1 MIKITKNFK
10 ISCDSE
16 PKIIAEISGNHGG
29 SKKRFLEL
37 IKSACLNGADLIKIQ
52 SYEPR
57 DITLNKKKGKYLIK
71 KGIWKNINLWD
82 LYKKACT
89 PLSWHDDAFN
99 LAKKYKKIIFS
110 SPFSLRAV
118 DKLERL
124 NCKIYKIASFE
135 ITDVKLIDYI
145 ASKNKPI
152 IISTGMASND
162 EITKAIKQINKYHN
176 KIIILHCVSSYP
188 TKLKDIKLH
197 KIKEFRE
204 KFKTNLIG
212 LSDHTNG
219 ITSSLI
225 SLAYGTV
232 AIEKHFKIDDKFKT
246 ADSSFSITPNQ
257 LKQLKLESSQVFES
271 FKKKNSNSAETISL
285 GLRRSI
291 FAKKRIAKNSKLTTD
306 NIETLR
312 PYIGICAS
320 KYFKVLGKKVKRN
333 LKVGDPIFE
342 KYLL

>member
-1 MIKITKNFK
+1 
-10 ISCDSE
+10 
-16 PKIIAEISGNHGG
+16 
-29 SKKRFLEL
+29 
-37 IKSACLNGADLIKIQ
+37 
-52 SYEPR
+52 
-57 DITLNKKKGKYLIK
+57 
-71 KGIWKNINLWD
+71 
-82 LYKKACT
+82 
-89 PLSWHDDAFN
+89 
-99 LAKKYKKIIFS
+99 
-110 SPFSLRAV
+110 
-118 DKLERL
+118 
-124 NCKIYKIASFE
+124 
-135 ITDVKLIDYI
+135 
-145 ASKNKPI
+145 
-152 IISTGMASND
+152 MASND

-291 FAKKRIAKNSKLTTD
+291 FAKKKIAKNSKLTTD